1 MGVTARPW
9 RTQQGLSIFL
19 DSNILTCPINA
30 IAVAA
35 VADIVPS
42 PRLTRQLHESTL
54 EEDEDVDEDEMP
66 LLAFLQDHIDDT
78 LTATRGVRRGPGV
91 HAHNNRLLRRVESIQ
106 PRGANET
113 IKKHSSHSFRRG
125 ERRQQTRQ
133 RALACSGFS
142 TAVGGNCRT

>member
-66 LLAFLQDHIDDT
+66 HLAFYRIT
-78 LTATRGVRRGPGV
+78 
-91 HAHNNRLLRRVESIQ
+91 
-106 PRGANET
+106 
-113 IKKHSSHSFRRG
+113 
-125 ERRQQTRQ
+125 
-133 RALACSGFS
+133 
-142 TAVGGNCRT
+142 